1 MGTDGKGSWASEKWQ
16 LLAWVPPG
24 ELPGGVGEWS
34 KEVERVG
41 VDQDVQGGL
50 EGAWGHYSLLLLVP
64 AAENRVV
71 NGSAL
76 FSPHQIAPAMA
87 LGLISKC
94 K

>member
-1 MGTDGKGSWASEKWQ
+1 M
-16 LLAWVPPG
+16 
-24 ELPGGVGEWS
+24 
-34 KEVERVG
+34 
-41 VDQDVQGGL
+41 DQDVQGGL

-76 FSPHQIAPAMA
+76 FSPHQIAPEMA

>member
-1 MGTDGKGSWASEKWQ
+1 M
-16 LLAWVPPG
+16 
-24 ELPGGVGEWS
+24 
-34 KEVERVG
+34 
-41 VDQDVQGGL
+41 DQDVQGGL